1 MKPTRRTVRPM
12 PFAYHRSMNILAEF
26 AKNPGPVLRQI
37 SLAAVCL
44 LAPGLAQAA
53 LGETFQSTGAPT
65 ANAPGGT
72 SALASSRALPDAKF
86 TVHETQAASG
96 TTVKEFVSP
105 SGVVFAIT
113 WRGPVMPDLKQAL
126 GRYFERYTA
135 ADNHNGGLHRR
146 MVNESDLVVQSSGR
160 MRAFIGRAYVPQ
172 LVPAGVTVDQIQ

>member
-1 MKPTRRTVRPM
+1 M
-12 PFAYHRSMNILAEF
+12 PFAYHRNMTILTDF

-37 SLAAVCL
+37 ALAGVCL
-44 LAPGLAQAA
+44 LAPGLAHAA
-53 LGETFQSTGAPT
+53 LGETFQSSAPT
-65 ANAPGGT
+65 ATEPGGT
-72 SALASSRALPDAKF
+72 SALADAKF
-86 TVHETQAASG
+86 TVHETRAASG

-113 WRGPVMPDLKQAL
+113 WRGPVMPDLQQAL

-135 ADNHNGGLHRR
+135 GDNHNGGLHRR

-172 LVPAGVTVDQIQ
+172 LLPAGVTVDQIQ